1 MFFMHNR
8 PMHPVSH
15 AVEIPL
21 NQLERILLA
30 HTREDFE
37 GSVDIEVSVSREAV
51 RLIDMSAETHEFQ
64 QVRGCIS
71 PGFSEIGQPRAP
83 KPQIDRE
90 AIVRHMV
97 AENAGKL
104 RLVST
109 VRKIVAHFTRG
120 ELKKLEWVLPA

>member
-1 MFFMHNR
+1 MHS
-8 PMHPVSH
+8 VSH

-21 NQLERILLA
+21 DQLERILLD

-37 GSVDIEVSVSREAV
+37 GSVEIEVKVSQDAI

-64 QVRGCIS
+64 QVRGLSS
-71 PGFSEIGQPRAP
+71 PPWPEVGQPRAP

-109 VRKIVAHFTRG
+109 VRKIVAHFTKG
-120 ELKKLEWVLPA
+120 ELKKLEWVLPG